1 MVEARVEACP
11 VLGLSWNP
19 QKDTLS
25 IHGSF
30 FEDISMDNLVVTKR
44 QILSMAQRVFDP
56 VGFVTPATLT
66 PKVLL
71 QKLWEKNLS
80 WDAPVDDDTTIKF
93 KRWASEL
100 PSLLSIEIPR
110 WIMAGVGES
119 QNDSLHTF
127 CDASKDAYACV
138 IFLRTVRD
146 GQVSVFLV
154 ASKSRVAPLRKSGSK
169 MTIPRLELLAATI
182 GARLYSS
189 LSANL
194 EQKIPA
200 YFWSDSSTVVSWIQ
214 RREEWGVFVW
224 NRVKEIRDLTAPE
237 DWRHLPGSLNPADLP
252 SRGCSP
258 KELLELRW
266 WEGPSWLY
274 EDPLAWPSTTDNA
287 NEEEINLERRK
298 KLVTTL
304 SNLEQSSFWH
314 FGYFSRF
321 TKTVRMFGWIL
332 RFLHNCRRPSS
343 KQTGE
348 LSAEE
353 YNVAETSVLK
363 LVQHECF
370 SGVEDRRI
378 SSLKPFFDN
387 KGLLRLE
394 SRVSSRLQDTESY
407 RFPIV
412 MPSKH
417 ILTRSLIMDIHL
429 RSCHVGTQGLLSILS
444 RDSKMR
450 TS

>member
-1 MVEARVEACP
+1 M
-11 VLGLSWNP
+11 
-19 QKDTLS
+19 
-25 IHGSF
+25 
-30 FEDISMDNLVVTKR
+30 
-44 QILSMAQRVFDP
+44 
-56 VGFVTPATLT
+56 
-66 PKVLL
+66 
-71 QKLWEKNLS
+71 
-80 WDAPVDDDTTIKF
+80 
-93 KRWASEL
+93 
-100 PSLLSIEIPR
+100 
-110 WIMAGVGES
+110 
-119 QNDSLHTF
+119 
-127 CDASKDAYACV
+127 
-138 IFLRTVRD
+138 RTVRD

-224 NRVKEIRDLTAPE
+224 NRVKEIRDLTAPK

-304 SNLEQSSFWH
+304 SNLNSPASGILDIFIV
-314 FGYFSRF
+314 SR
-321 TKTVRMFGWIL
+321 
-332 RFLHNCRRPSS
+332 
-343 KQTGE
+343 
-348 LSAEE
+348 
-353 YNVAETSVLK
+353 
-363 LVQHECF
+363 
-370 SGVEDRRI
+370 
-378 SSLKPFFDN
+378 
-387 KGLLRLE
+387 RL
-394 SRVSSRLQDTESY
+394 
-407 RFPIV
+407 
-412 MPSKH
+412 
-417 ILTRSLIMDIHL
+417 
-429 RSCHVGTQGLLSILS
+429 
-444 RDSKMR
+444 
-450 TS
+450 